1 MAILFESSTPIEYLL
16 RDALIKEELVFKEQ
30 HRIYTGGVFSEPKYV
45 ADFYL
50 NYNGIRLIVECDGK
64 SYHSGKEAI
73 KKQKERDNWLKRK
86 KYIVLHF
93 STNDLR
99 QNMYGVIQTIKH
111 NLQMPA
117 DIQKVIDNQKQSTSK
132 THTQHQETFEVL
144 LFCYYRQA
152 LDNIYVVYKYKHVP
166 SNTWSPERRKI
177 CYNVPCE
184 MLETV
189 AFYMALLDIK
199 RPVSIKVFFNGY
211 LFNDN
216 YDAIAKF
223 KKNISLLNHSS
234 EILKNRIFF
243 KFIFQ
248 NENSK
253 FSKKE
258 IAKELYH
265 LKSRA
270 RQLANKENSF
280 DETNTFNYN
289 DILKSFRP

>member
-1 MAILFESSTPIEYLL
+1 
-16 RDALIKEELVFKEQ
+16 
-30 HRIYTGGVFSEPKYV
+30 
-45 ADFYL
+45 
-50 NYNGIRLIVECDGK
+50 
-64 SYHSGKEAI
+64 
-73 KKQKERDNWLKRK
+73 
-86 KYIVLHF
+86 
-93 STNDLR
+93 
-99 QNMYGVIQTIKH
+99 
-111 NLQMPA
+111 
-117 DIQKVIDNQKQSTSK
+117 
-132 THTQHQETFEVL
+132 
-144 LFCYYRQA
+144 
-152 LDNIYVVYKYKHVP
+152 
-166 SNTWSPERRKI
+166 
-177 CYNVPCE
+177 

-258 IAKELYH
+258 IAKGNLE
-265 LKSRA
+265 A
-270 RQLANKENSF
+270 
-280 DETNTFNYN
+280 
-289 DILKSFRP
+289 KSFWKAVKPEMFTRILDFSAREGLAI